1 MPADP
6 YKELAGLIEQRAVG
20 HAGRVAST
28 LPAELGTITQT
39 MALKLDRFRHE
50 IKDYLVADW
59 ELKIELPQASRVIN
73 TAAPVNPDGSDI
85 PGSTQYSSLTRLDFS
100 VQGVGDP
107 AATVKAHLNLKAGL
121 KPGDRVLVLP
131 VNGGQDFVVIAKVIP
146 YV

>member
-1 MPADP
+1 MDP
-6 YKELAGLIEQRAVG
+6 YKELAGIIEQRSAG
-20 HAGRVAST
+20 HANRIAST

-59 ELKIELPQASRVIN
+59 ELKVELPQASRVIK
-73 TAAPVNPDGSDI
+73 TAAPVEADGSDI
-85 PGSTQYSSLTRLDFS
+85 PDVTGYSSLTRLDFS
-100 VQGVGDP
+100 VQGMSDP
-107 AATVKAHLNLKAGL
+107 TATVKVHLNLKEGI

-146 YV
+146 YA